1 MYIGGYNLKT
11 VFINLT
17 PKKKNSMSGYLLGT
31 TKLFTKGESVTISY
45 RGGADDKKIL
55 SELENAQN
63 LVFVTPLYVD
73 GLPSHVLELLQ
84 RLENLVP
91 KELNV
96 YALLNCGFYEGEQ
109 CELGL
114 NMIKIWCN
122 HSHTNFCG
130 GLGLGA
136 GEMHRV
142 LRWNIPIAV
151 ISAVLG
157 ILSLAF
163 HFHTLGVSL
172 LWNAFGFIF
181 FWFIFSLN
189 MLLYLKKIAKSIT
202 KSKNHGLRY
211 TTVSFCPSWLFT
223 FLASGYWIL
232 RAFFFHGVP
241 FWKIFKRY
249 NLK

>member
-1 MYIGGYNLKT
+1 MKT

-17 PKKKNSMSGYLLGT
+17 PKKKNSMSDYLLRT
-31 TKLFTKGESVTISY
+31 TKFFTKGECSVVNY
-45 RGGADDKKIL
+45 RGRADDKKIL
-55 SELENAQN
+55 SELKKAQN
-63 LVFVTPLYVD
+63 LVFATPLYVD

-84 RLENLVP
+84 RLERLVS

-96 YALLNCGFYEGEQ
+96 YALVNCGFYEGEQ
-109 CELGL
+109 CELAL
-114 NMIKIWCN
+114 NMIKIWCK
-122 HSHTNFCG
+122 HSNTNFSG

-142 LRWNIPIAV
+142 LRWNISVAI
-151 ISAVLG
+151 
-157 ILSLAF
+157 IL
-163 HFHTLGVSL
+163 TILGVIVSTFISHTVGISL

-189 MLLYLKKIAKSIT
+189 MFLSAQKIANSISKSQNI
-202 KSKNHGLRY
+202 GLFY

-223 FLASGYWIL
+223 FFASVYWIL
-232 RAFFFHGVP
+232 RAFFVHSVP
-241 FWKIFKRY
+241 IWHMFKRY

>member
-1 MYIGGYNLKT
+1 MHSGGYNLKT
-11 VFINLT
+11 VFINLS
-17 PKKKNSMSGYLLGT
+17 PKKKNSMSDYLIRT
-31 TKLFTKGESVTISY
+31 TKLFTKGECTVVNY
-45 RGGADDKKIL
+45 RGSANDKKIL
-55 SELENAQN
+55 SELENSQN

-84 RLENLVP
+84 RLETAVK

-109 CELGL
+109 CELAL
-114 NMIKIWCN
+114 NMIKVWCKYSN
-122 HSHTNFCG
+122 NNFCG
-130 GLGLGA
+130 GLGIGA

-142 LRWNIPIAV
+142 LRWNILVSAV
-151 ISAVLG
+151 SAVLG
-157 ILSLAF
+157 LLSLAF
-163 HFHTLGVSL
+163 DFHTLGVSL

-189 MLLYLKKIAKSIT
+189 MFLSTQKIGKNI
-202 KSKNHGLRY
+202 SKGKNIGLFY

-232 RAFFFHGVP
+232 RAFFFHGIP
-241 FWKIFKRY
+241 FWKMFKRY